1 MYFGLQVLNFEEYNF
16 EGWPYN
22 YKESTRGCPYAAV
35 NNHWTGLL
43 DMYYWTCTGLD
54 YWITNLTTRFQLRSI
69 KFYLKSIMASK
80 EVSIEAV
87 KLL

>member
-1 MYFGLQVLNFEEYNF
+1 MRGGLIIIRKAHEDVPMS
-16 EGWPYN
+16 GV
-22 YKESTRGCPYAAV
+22 AAV

-43 DMYYWTCTGLD
+43 DMYYWTCTGLDYWTCTGLD